1 MAETLGFCPVISSD
15 AAGRCARKA
24 TISGFLARKSR
35 STAPRI
41 VPHPRGI
48 DRFGAACEFD
58 FRDEF
63 AADSPLQRRVCELSV
78 PLCGNPVRVR
88 APSLHR
94 HYPVSAVLPPSA
106 EARRTCASSS
116 ATRSRKAALFSMSPC
131 VRSGSNVCQAAAS
144 RGWPA
149 SSERRKNAALGNF
162 LLRPAAVPVER
173 DGVPIQPRR
182 LCPFASLDFT
192 EREMPA
198 QMPIEK
204 AVARIAGEPRGW
216 GGVGAASSSPLS

>member
-1 MAETLGFCPVISSD
+1 VAPPFVPPSPIGNAQKSFSQERDRWFE
-15 AAGRCARKA
+15 
-24 TISGFLARKSR
+24 SGS
-35 STAPRI
+35 
-41 VPHPRGI
+41 
-48 DRFGAACEFD
+48 
-58 FRDEF
+58 
-63 AADSPLQRRVCELSV
+63 LQRRVCELSV

-116 ATRSRKAALFSMSPC
+116 ATRSRKAALFSTSPC

>member
-1 MAETLGFCPVISSD
+1 ML
-15 AAGRCARKA
+15 AAGQPSNCRPTTDRGCKA
-24 TISGFLARKSR
+24 AIQ
-35 STAPRI
+35 
-41 VPHPRGI
+41 
-48 DRFGAACEFD
+48 GAAPHRRIRR
-58 FRDEF
+58 RDQGRAVGDESASRNRKF
-63 AADSPLQRRVCELSV
+63 ESTPLQRRVCELSV